1 MLSHFFL
8 RCSSSSIGYSGERQV
23 ISLGAGCQSLGIITH
38 EVGHSL
44 GLAHEHQRS
53 DRELFVIIHTSNIK
67 NYNHDSSI
75 RAQFAISL
83 TDRNLTAYD
92 YDSIMHYGNTPF
104 SKDIHRET
112 ITAVNDIRLLNP
124 SQKSRL
130 SELDVYAVNFL
141 YSCADNK
148 KK

>member
-1 MLSHFFL
+1 MLSFSCF
-8 RCSSSSIGYSGERQV
+8 SSSIGYLGERQV
-23 ISLGAGCQSLGIITH
+23 ISLGVGCQALGIIVH
-38 EVGHSL
+38 EIGHSL
-44 GLAHEHQRS
+44 GLAHEHTRS
-53 DRELFVIIHTSNIK
+53 DRELFVTIHTSNIK
-67 NYNHDSSI
+67 NYNDRSI
-75 RAQFAISL
+75 KAQFAISL

-92 YDSIMHYGNTPF
+92 YDSIMHYGNDPF
-104 SKDIHRET
+104 SKDNHRET

-124 SQKSRL
+124 AQKSRL